1 MIKMN
6 MFKIHWAVLV
16 MMITVLIACA
26 VIPGVVSAKE
36 FIPTNF
42 AFSDDYY
49 TVDGAP
55 NLFASVAGDTEVER
69 GETATIQ
76 INLANKGVITRVE
89 PAQSVGNKTSVHKK
103 SLQELEKEVST
114 RTKALGINAV
124 LISDHP
130 QIDVVPTPQTLEA
143 LRPGAVTSRPLE
155 FTIIVNDNA
164 AAGTYPLNLTIQYQY
179 VDEVRMF
186 SSDDTI
192 RLGVT
197 NMTYDLHYATA
208 SSIMS
213 IPIIIKPK
221 ADFGIIDIDADVQAK
236 GSGFVNITYKNTGE
250 LPAYDAVAR
259 LVVFRPLSVDK
270 TQHFLGT
277 IESGDTVTASFHV
290 SASRDAIV
298 KAYSAD
304 SEIKYLDD
312 DNETI
317 ISDNLKVSIN
327 VLKDNGK
334 GGITGM
340 QVLLILLIVAVLS
353 YVADIVRKRRSNSRL
368 DHISDN

>member
-6 MFKIHWAVLV
+6 TFKIHWP
-16 MMITVLIACA
+16 VLIMIILAIISCA
-26 VIPGVVSAKE
+26 VIPSVVSAKE

-55 NLFASVAGDTEVER
+55 NLFASIAGDTEVER
-69 GETATIQ
+69 GETATIR
-76 INLANKGVITRVE
+76 INLANKGMITRVE
-89 PAQSVGNKTSVHKK
+89 PAQSVGDSTSAHKK
-103 SLQELEKEVST
+103 SLQELEKEAST

-124 LISDHP
+124 LISDYS
-130 QIDVVPTPQTLEA
+130 QIDVVSTPQTLAA
-143 LRPGAVTSRPLE
+143 LRSGAVTSRPLE
-155 FTIIVNDNA
+155 FTIMVNDNA
-164 AAGTYPLNLTIQYQY
+164 AAGTYLLNLTVQYQY

-186 SSDDTI
+186 SSGDTI

-208 SSIMS
+208 TSVMS
-213 IPIIIKPK
+213 IPIIIKPR
-221 ADFGIIDIDADVQAK
+221 ADFGIIAIDADVQAK
-236 GSGFVNITYKNTGE
+236 GSGIVNITYKNTGE

-259 LVVFRPLSVDK
+259 LVMFRPLSVDK
-270 TQHFLGT
+270 SQQFLGT
-277 IESGDTVTASFHV
+277 IESGDTATASFYV

-298 KAYSAD
+298 KAYAAD

-312 DNETI
+312 DDESI

-340 QVLLILLIVAVLS
+340 QVFLILLIVAVLS
-353 YVADIVRKRRSNSRL
+353 YVVDIVRSRKSN
-368 DHISDN
+368 HKSDN